1 MSASKYSKLVGS
13 LVGAISAPG
22 LVQILDVV
30 GVHIPQNVIE
40 AALPLAIAVLSALGV
55 YAAPKNAGTD
65 QHVTVPVYVQPT
77 PATDERPTVPTP
89 PSAPGT
95 TPPIVTPSA

>member
-1 MSASKYSKLVGS
+1 MNKYSKLIGA

-30 GVHIPQNVIE
+30 GVHVPQNVID

-55 YAAPKNAGTD
+55 YVAPKNEGTD
-65 QHVTVPVYVQPT
+65 QHVTVPVYVQPE
-77 PATDERPTVPTP
+77 ATATAAAVSTAPGTLEPPY
-89 PSAPGT
+89 PSAPIT
-95 TPPIVTPSA
+95 QS